1 MKYSVYPVY
10 SVVYEVMHWL
20 TLYWSFHLCCYRVS
34 VVADDFTPPTSLKP
48 VQDIDMPT
56 EEEYEF
62 SFFDYHGYYPTFVDA
77 TSQCQG

>member
-1 MKYSVYPVY
+1 
-10 SVVYEVMHWL
+10 
-20 TLYWSFHLCCYRVS
+20 